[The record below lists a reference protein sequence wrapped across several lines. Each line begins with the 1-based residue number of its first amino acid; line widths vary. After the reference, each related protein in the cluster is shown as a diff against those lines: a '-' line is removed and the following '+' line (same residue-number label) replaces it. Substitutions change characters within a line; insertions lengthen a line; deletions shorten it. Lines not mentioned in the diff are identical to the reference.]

1 MRPPYAKY
9 LILVIPAFL
18 LALNPVIAGALA
30 TEISWTGDRLGI
42 LVLSP
47 EDMSTVYMKPGDKLP
62 FRVAIPDYVNVKRV
76 TLYLC
81 GTTYEMKPLEKWG
94 SMIIYG
100 IDVELPPRND
110 LYTWR
115 VVVETDQGSVSS
127 CKHKT
132 LVIFNTTEPLESE
145 EIEQLIAQL
154 EEGGEACPLLP
165 PANTSPG
172 EAAAGEAQGPGT
184 ASSLSSGVVSN
195 TQLAI
200 AIAVAAAGTGI
211 VLARRAREA

>member
-1 MRPPYAKY
+1 MRPVA
-9 LILVIPAFL
+9 VIVFPI
-18 LALNPVIAGALA
+18 LALALLNALPALALA
-30 TEISWTGDRLGI
+30 TEISWTGDRPGI
-42 LVLSP
+42 LVLTP

-62 FRVAIPDYVNVKRV
+62 FRIAVPDYIEVKKV

-94 SMIIYG
+94 SMVIYG

-115 VVVETDQGSVSS
+115 VVVETSQGSVSS

-132 LVIFNTTEPLESE
+132 LVIFNTTDTE
-145 EIEQLIAQL
+145 EVDKLIAQL
-154 EEGGEACPLLP
+154 EESGDVCPLLP
-165 PANTSPG
+165 PPSTASQGG
-172 EAAAGEAQGPGT
+172 EAAEAE
-184 ASSLSSGVVSN
+184 SDVSLSSSPVGN